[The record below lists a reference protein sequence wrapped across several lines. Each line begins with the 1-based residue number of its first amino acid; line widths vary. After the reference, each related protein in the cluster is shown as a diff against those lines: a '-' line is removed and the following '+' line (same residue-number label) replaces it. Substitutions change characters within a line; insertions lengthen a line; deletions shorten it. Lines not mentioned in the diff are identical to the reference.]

1 MSARREGSVGRGFKG
16 FLVEYKLK
24 FDATDAM
31 LQESDIYH
39 A

>member
-1 MSARREGSVGRGFKG
+1 MSARREGFVGRGFRG

-24 FDATDAM
+24 FEATDAM
-31 LQESDIYH
+31 LHESDIYH